1 MNLTPIQEAQL
12 LVQYTPKLLRMV
24 SNFCA
29 AADFRQR
36 HRDDL
41 TQEAKIAFLLH
52 LRSMN
57 DMNEIH
63 LCRKPVLR
71 AMYNFMEAVAPVH
84 IPHNVFY
91 KEIADVAV
99 VPVNTDHETEAF
111 MPSTPANE
119 INAICE
125 ANDFIHLLD
134 PKEQQLLSLR
144 DQGYSN
150 REIVGILQFNNEWQV
165 GRRIKSIQNRY
176 VRYAM

>member
-1 MNLTPIQEAQL
+1 MNLTPIQEAHL
-12 LVQYTPKLLRMV
+12 LMQYTPKLLRMV

-71 AMYNFMEAVAPVH
+71 AMYSFMETIAPVH
-84 IPHNVFY
+84 IPHNTFY
-91 KEIADVAV
+91 KEIADITV
-99 VPVNTDHETEAF
+99 VPVNNEHDTEAL

-119 INAICE
+119 ICAICE
-125 ANDFIHLLD
+125 ANDFIHLLE

-150 REIVGILQFNNEWQV
+150 REIVDILHFNNEWQV
-165 GRRIKSIQNRY
+165 GRRIKSIQRQY
-176 VRYAM
+176 ARYAM

>member
-12 LVQYTPKLLRMV
+12 LMQYTPKLLRMV

-29 AADFRQR
+29 AADFRLR

-71 AMYNFMEAVAPVH
+71 AMYNFMEAIAPVH
-84 IPHNVFY
+84 IPHNTFY
-91 KEIADVAV
+91 KEIADISV
-99 VPVNTDHETEAF
+99 VPVNNERDTEAL

-119 INAICE
+119 ICAICE

-134 PKEQQLLSLR
+134 PREQQLLNLR

-150 REIVGILQFNNEWQV
+150 REIVDILHFNNEWQV
-165 GRRIKSIQNRY
+165 GRRIKSIQRQY
-176 VRYAM
+176 ARYAM